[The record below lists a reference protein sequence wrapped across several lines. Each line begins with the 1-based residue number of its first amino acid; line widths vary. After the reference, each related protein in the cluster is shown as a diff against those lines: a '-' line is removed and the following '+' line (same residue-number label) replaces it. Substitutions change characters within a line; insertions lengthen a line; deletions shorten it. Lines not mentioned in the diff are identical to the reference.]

1 MKALAL
7 FSGGLDSTVALRLI
21 LEQGVTVEAVNFV
34 TPFCQCRKGGCGAS
48 EAAKAF
54 KIPLKVFNA
63 GSEYLK
69 MVRNP
74 KFGYGKNLNPCVDCR
89 IFMLKKAK
97 KYAKSTGAAF
107 IFTGEV
113 LDQRPMSQH
122 KTTLDLIEKEAGLEG
137 KVLRPLSAK
146 LLPQTEAE
154 KQGFVNRKNLLDISG
169 RSRKKQMEMAKR
181 FNIINY
187 PCPSGGCLLTDRNFA
202 RKLADLFA
210 YKKRVSTKDVY
221 LLKLGRHYRFGKNKI
236 IVGRNEAE
244 NQMLLRAKLPNDFF
258 FEVPNCGSPIS
269 ILQGPKTKAAIE
281 KAACL
286 TSYHSDNKDYN
297 ICVNFGKSKL
307 IRHVVASKPTAA
319 EVATLRIT

>member
-7 FSGGLDSTVALRLI
+7 FSGGLDSTVALKLI
-21 LEQGVTVEAVNFV
+21 LEQGMKVEAVNFV

-48 EAAKAF
+48 EATKAF
-54 KIPLKVFNA
+54 NVPLKVFNA
-63 GSEYLK
+63 GNEYLK

-97 KYAKSTGAAF
+97 KYAKATGAAF

-137 KVLRPLSAK
+137 KILRPLSAK

-169 RSRKKQMEMAKR
+169 RSRRKQMEMAR
-181 FNIINY
+181 QFNITNY

-210 YKKRVSTKDVY
+210 HKKRVSTKDVY
-221 LLKLGRHYRFGKNKI
+221 LLKLGRHFRFGKNKI
-236 IVGRNEAE
+236 IVGRNETE

-286 TSYHSDNKDYN
+286 TSFHSDNKAYD

-307 IRHVVASKPTAA
+307 NRHVMASTPTAA
-319 EVATLRIT
+319 EVAILRVT